1 MIARLTGEIAHI
13 GSDRVII
20 DVAGVGY
27 VAQMGAL
34 QLQALEQGST
44 VTLHVSTQFQKE
56 AIQLYA
62 FSSLSE
68 QGIFEQ
74 LISVPNIGPKLG
86 LALLGHL
93 SLEQLTQAIESQDTN
108 TLASTPGVGKR
119 TAQRLA
125 MELQGKLPVAFLPGA
140 TGVAPVPTNSK
151 DALPLALAQL
161 GYRKSEIDKAVSGLG
176 EHGLSDGTLEERLS
190 ASLKILSGASP

>member
-1 MIARLTGEIAHI
+1 MIARLTGEIAHV
-13 GSDRVII
+13 GTDRVII

-34 QLQALEQGST
+34 QLQSMEAGST
-44 VTLHVSTQFQKE
+44 ITLHVSTQFQKE
-56 AIQLYA
+56 VIQLYA
-62 FSSLSE
+62 FSSLAE
-68 QGIFEQ
+68 QEIFEQ

-119 TAQRLA
+119 TAQRIA
-125 MELQGKLPVAFLPGA
+125 MELQGKLPTAFLPTAEGTIAAMPSA
-140 TGVAPVPTNSK
+140 T
-151 DALPLALAQL
+151 DALPLALSQL
-161 GYRKSEIDKAVSGLG
+161 GYRKSEIDKAVSGLS
-176 EHGLSDGTLEERLS
+176 EYGLTDATLEERLS

>member
-13 GSDRVII
+13 GKDRVII

-34 QLQALEQGST
+34 QLQSLEPGNT
-44 VTLHVSTQFQKE
+44 ITLHVSTQFQKE

-62 FSSLSE
+62 FSSPAE
-68 QGIFEQ
+68 QEIFEQ

-93 SLEQLTQAIESQDTN
+93 SLDKLTQAIESQDTN

-119 TAQRLA
+119 TAQRIA
-125 MELQGKLPVAFLPGA
+125 MELQGKLPTGFLPTPGGPA
-140 TGVAPVPTNSK
+140 TDTKGPK

-161 GYRKSEIDKAVSGLG
+161 GYRKSEIDTAVSGLG
-176 EHGLSDGTLEERLS
+176 EHGLTDATLEERLS
-190 ASLKILSGASP
+190 ASLKILSGAAP